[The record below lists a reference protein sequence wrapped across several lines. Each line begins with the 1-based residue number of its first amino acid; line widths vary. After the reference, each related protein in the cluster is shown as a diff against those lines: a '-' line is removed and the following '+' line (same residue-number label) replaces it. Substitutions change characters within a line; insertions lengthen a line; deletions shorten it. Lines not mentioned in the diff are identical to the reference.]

1 MTMLSS
7 VFCCQSAVEKP
18 VEIRERTSMM
28 EDIVPVVR
36 EYAET
41 VSEQSDLS
49 ELETSVDL
57 STKMM

>member
-1 MTMLSS
+1 
-7 VFCCQSAVEKP
+7 
-18 VEIRERTSMM
+18 MM